1 MKELKE
7 KQNSNNF
14 IPGETT
20 IYNAQLQNMIYKSE
34 IDEYL
39 NRIWDLQT
47 NLSQK
52 EEDMRILKEKNNKLE
67 NELENLKNEI
77 NKNKEIKELKNELKK
92 FKKISL
98 IKIKK
103 KRYNC
108 N

>member
-1 MKELKE
+1 
-7 KQNSNNF
+7 
-14 IPGETT
+14 
-20 IYNAQLQNMIYKSE
+20 
-34 IDEYL
+34 
-39 NRIWDLQT
+39 
-47 NLSQK
+47 
-52 EEDMRILKEKNNKLE
+52 MRILKEKNNKLE